1 MFINKAVNSGFSF
14 VCRVGGL
21 HCTASQT
28 DPGPTVITLFRGV
41 GGEGEVAG
49 CDEAAPPGADRH
61 PCVVHHHQR
70 QLERGHPHRVH
81 IAVVL
86 SVPGLQQIIQSSN

>member
-1 MFINKAVNSGFSF
+1 MD
-14 VCRVGGL
+14 
-21 HCTASQT
+21 CTAQHLRQILVDQSSL
-28 DPGPTVITLFRGV
+28 GVIVITLFRGV

-49 CDEAAPPGADRH
+49 RDEAAPPGAHRH

-86 SVPGLQQIIQSSN
+86 PVPSLQQIILNQAIDQQTKKT